1 MKMDRVLI
9 IAALMACM
17 AVVLMVAPAGA
28 GAQVFSKEVA
38 VAEILSDPARYD
50 QKTITVTGQ
59 AFIVRKKKDRAGR
72 PWMLISL
79 LDPKDRKKVINVFG
93 PGHPDARNGDIVKV
107 TGKFKARS
115 KRGRYTYDNEIE
127 TTSNKV
133 VVVARA
139 TG

>member
-1 MKMDRVLI
+1 MRKDLVLI
-9 IAALMACM
+9 MAAACA
-17 AVVLMVAPAGA
+17 AVVLMIVPFGA
-28 GAQVFSKEVA
+28 GAQIFSKEVT
-38 VAEILSDPARYD
+38 VAGILSDPAGYD